1 MWSFAMSIERITT
14 DVLIIGSG
22 GAGLRAAI
30 AATEAGVKV
39 LVVAKEQL
47 KDAHTGWAVGR
58 INGAIKAPA
67 TPEIHFQDTI
77 NRGCDINNYKPARIF
92 TEKISDRRPDPE
104 LCY

>member
-1 MWSFAMSIERITT
+1 MEDWSWIMTVERIHT

-39 LVVAKEQL
+39 LVVAKEEL
-47 KDAHTGWAVGR
+47 KDAHTGWAMGG
-58 INGAIKAPA
+58 INVAIKAPA

-77 NRGCDINNYKPARIF
+77 NCGWYINNYKLSRIF
-92 TEKISDRRPDPE
+92 AEEMTD
-104 LCY
+104 